1 MDKKVSDSYTEQV
14 QVLTQEHM
22 NGYERLF
29 GGQLMQ
35 WIDIVA
41 AVVARRHSERNVTT
55 ALVDRLEFKKAAH
68 ANDTILL
75 TGHITYAGRT
85 SMEVC
90 VNAYV
95 EQLSGERTLINTA
108 YLIMV
113 ALDEN
118 EKPCAVPGLILTT
131 DEERTEWEAAKKR
144 SEERK
149 KNRKS

>member
-55 ALVDRLEFKKAAH
+55 ALVDRLEFKKAAR

-95 EQLSGERTLINTA
+95 EQLCGERTLINRA

-118 EKPCAVPGLILTT
+118 EKPCPVPGLILTT
-131 DEERTEWEAAKKR
+131 DEERTEWEEAKKR

-149 KNRKS
+149 KCRMK